1 MTGSAL
7 GRNTELVLAACAVF
21 GAVAGV
27 VGTFT
32 LARRRSLLADAAG
45 HSTLPG
51 VCIAFLIGER
61 IGLGGRHPVL
71 LLAGG
76 AVSALLAAWSVP
88 ALARLRGV
96 GPDGAVAVVLSFFF
110 GLGAVLLSAVQG
122 HESGA
127 QGGINHLLFGSAAA
141 MTRRDL
147 IALVVLACIV
157 IVVIAVFFKE
167 LAALAFDEQHAR
179 VLGMPVRALDL
190 ILLAVLVATVVAG
203 MQVAGIVLVVA
214 MLVTPAAAAR
224 AFRGSIARTAML
236 AAVFG
241 VASST
246 AGVLASRSI
255 DGLPTGSA
263 MTIAAALLF
272 IAATLGS
279 RRAPTEAAA

>member
-1 MTGSAL
+1 MTGSSL

-21 GAVAGV
+21 GAMAGV

-61 IGLGGRHPVL
+61 TGLGGRHPVL

-76 AVSALLAAWSVP
+76 AISALLAAWSVP
-88 ALARLRGV
+88 ALSRLRGV

-127 QGGINHLLFGSAAA
+127 QGGINHLLFGNAAA

-147 IALVVLACIV
+147 IALVVLACTV
-157 IVVIAVFFKE
+157 IVVIAIFFKE

-179 VLGMPVRALDL
+179 VLGMPVRTLDL
-190 ILLAVLVATVVAG
+190 MLLAVLVATVVAG

-224 AFRGSIARTAML
+224 AFRGSIARTTVM
-236 AAVFG
+236 AALFG
-241 VASST
+241 VASSM

-272 IAATLGS
+272 IAALFGA